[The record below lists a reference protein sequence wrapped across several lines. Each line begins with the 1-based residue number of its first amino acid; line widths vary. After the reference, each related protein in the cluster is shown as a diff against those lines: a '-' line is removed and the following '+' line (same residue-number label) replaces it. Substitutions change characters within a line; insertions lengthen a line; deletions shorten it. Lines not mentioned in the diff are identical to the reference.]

1 MADLRKRVHSMLG
14 QNNNLKNNG
23 TVKHFVQEGFKRR
36 TIYDIIKRYEIGLPA
51 EDLPISGHLTSF
63 KGKILK
69 RKTFGVAQSTIHYN
83 LNKIGLKYYKRQKAP
98 KYNKS
103 QLEQVPKKC
112 RKLRREITTP
122 GTFIIVDDE
131 KYFTFSHDG
140 MPQNGGFY
148 AFDKEDVP
156 DSVKYKTKEKYPK
169 KILVWLALPAKG
181 ISKPYTGGT
190 KGPAITADIYI
201 NKCLSKLRSF
211 IEEHHAG
218 DEYLGHTKSSQ
229 IIKKNI

>member
-51 EDLPISGHLTSF
+51 EDLPRSGHLTSF

-69 RKTFGVAQSTIHYN
+69 RLQNAAANHIGVSQRKQEKH
-83 LNKIGLKYYKRQKAP
+83 LKAP

-122 GTFIIVDDE
+122 DTFIIVDDE

-169 KILVWLALPAKG
+169 KFLVWLALPAKG
-181 ISKPYTGGT
+181 ISKPYIGGT